1 MNSQSENDKEN
12 ALQRREQEL
21 KERERLIRLR
31 ELEAEIHS
39 KSREQEIPVLPTE
52 RLDAKESS
60 LKRNWRKLVTWAK
73 FVSFVV
79 VGIGV
84 VWVGI
89 QVGIFL
95 TYALIASIVG
105 FVGYKLFLEKDRS
118 NKS

>member
-1 MNSQSENDKEN
+1 MNFQPENDKEN

-21 KERERLIRLR
+21 QERERIVRLR

-39 KSREQEIPVLPTE
+39 KSRDKEIPIHQTE
-52 RLDAKESS
+52 RLNSKENS
-60 LKRNWRKLVTWAK
+60 LKRSWRKLITWAK
-73 FVSFVV
+73 FIGFVI

-84 VWVGI
+84 VWVGV

-95 TYALIASIVG
+95 TYALIASLVG